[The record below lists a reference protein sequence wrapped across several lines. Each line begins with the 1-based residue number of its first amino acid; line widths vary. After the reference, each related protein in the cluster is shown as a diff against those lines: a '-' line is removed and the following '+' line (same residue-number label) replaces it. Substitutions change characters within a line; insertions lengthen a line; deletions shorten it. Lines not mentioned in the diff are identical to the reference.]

1 MQITLNAVLATIGL
15 AASIIIA
22 PLHVSA
28 LPTRTT
34 TDKMMMVKIIVP
46 RNCGSGQPTAS
57 HLASPLPVPSSSSLP
72 SSSPSVSPSSTSSSP
87 SLSPT
92 TTNNNNNGDTSNL
105 LLPGNSANPPEPY
118 FPPAAPEACPE
129 VGKQL
134 CGWFYPAGA
143 SRMECQVD
151 GAYHILGTCE
161 LGNICQMDAAGKAV
175 CVPE

>member
-1 MQITLNAVLATIGL
+1 MQITLNAILATNGL

-34 TDKMMMVKIIVP
+34 TDMMMVKIIVP
-46 RNCGSGQPTAS
+46 RNCGSGQPAAS
-57 HLASPLPVPSSSSLP
+57 SLASPLPAPSSSSP
-72 SSSPSVSPSSTSSSP
+72 SPAVSPSSTSSSP
-87 SLSPT
+87 SSSPT
-92 TTNNNNNGDTSNL
+92 SNNSNNNGDTSNL

-118 FPPAAPEACPE
+118 FPPAAPEPCPE

-143 SRMECQVD
+143 SRMECQAD